1 MPAQVHRRLETTGAS
16 QRKPKAREV
25 LTMPNPK
32 AQLSNKQK
40 VRLAALA
47 AMPDSE
53 IDTSDIPEDTD
64 WSKGQRGKFLIQGKP
79 RFKVQKRE

>member
-1 MPAQVHRRLETTGAS
+1 MPESHSKSKTSGS
-16 QRKPKAREV
+16 KRKLTNQQKA
-25 LTMPNPK
+25 
-32 AQLSNKQK
+32 
-40 VRLAALA
+40 RLAALA
-47 AMPDSE
+47 AMPNSE

>member
-1 MPAQVHRRLETTGAS
+1 
-16 QRKPKAREV
+16 
-25 LTMPNPK
+25 MPNPK
-32 AQLSNKQK
+32 TQLSNKQK

-53 IDTSDIPEDTD
+53 IDTSDILEDTD

-79 RFKVQKRE
+79 RFKVQKRSKSPYEIQCLRYPPSKPH

>member
-1 MPAQVHRRLETTGAS
+1 MS
-16 QRKPKAREV
+16 NRKRHQA
-25 LTMPNPK
+25 
-32 AQLSNKQK
+32 NKQK

-64 WSKGQRGKFLIQGKP
+64 WSAGQRGRIVVQGEA
-79 RFKVQKRE
+79 RFDVPLDESIEPDNGG

>member
-1 MPAQVHRRLETTGAS
+1 MSNRNRHQA
-16 QRKPKAREV
+16 
-25 LTMPNPK
+25 
-32 AQLSNKQK
+32 NKQK

-64 WSKGQRGKFLIQGKP
+64 WSKGQRGKFLIQGNI
-79 RFKVQKRE
+79 RIKVQKEEQIS